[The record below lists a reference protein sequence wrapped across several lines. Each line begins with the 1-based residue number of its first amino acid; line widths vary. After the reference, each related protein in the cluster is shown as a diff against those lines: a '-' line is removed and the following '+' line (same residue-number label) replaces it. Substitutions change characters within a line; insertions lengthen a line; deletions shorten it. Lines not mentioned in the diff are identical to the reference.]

1 MHKGHIK
8 HKKVGL
14 GTLRHKIYG
23 NISSIDNSKKPQ
35 LTDFCLWN
43 EAVLHYLDSG
53 QELCSVQLVQ
63 VLSADRQICCQKNCT
78 KRIE

>member
-1 MHKGHIK
+1 MHKRNIK
-8 HKKVGL
+8 HRKVGL
-14 GTLRHKIYG
+14 GAPWHKIYG
-23 NISSIDNSKKPQ
+23 NISSINNSKNPQ

-63 VLSADRQICCQKNCT
+63 VLFADRQICCQKNCT
-78 KRIE
+78 KS